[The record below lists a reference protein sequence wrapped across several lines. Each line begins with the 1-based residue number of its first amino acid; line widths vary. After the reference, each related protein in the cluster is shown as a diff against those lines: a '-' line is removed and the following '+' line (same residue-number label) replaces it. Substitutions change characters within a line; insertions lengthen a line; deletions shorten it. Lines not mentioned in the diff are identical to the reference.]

1 MTDDNAKAGG
11 RKKSGISQSNQGNL
25 IVRAV
30 AVKNKLSMHLRLA
43 LQTECGKRMM
53 NDRDGYKIDGIN
65 HLQTR
70 PFFVANTGHAV
81 KNGISCKEHKHKT
94 HQSSRNL

>member
-11 RKKSGISQSNQGNL
+11 RKKSGISQYNQGNL

-30 AVKNKLSMHLRLA
+30 AVKNKLSLHLRLT

-81 KNGISCKEHKHKT
+81 KNGISCKEHKT